1 VDGNERGIL
10 RIPSEGSEEE
20 ETEQQEVEGRT
31 KKKKKKKK
39 KKKST
44 GEAPP
49 QPVKKS
55 KEALSLDLGDMWT
68 KIMVCMVTRMI
79 CRGEKL
85 FLTSIDAIQSRL
97 SGSKFTVRRPPDFI
111 LVYFVAIIRYNNNPN
126 FHWLRRKIFFH
137 LRNLRRQR
145 RNQSFV
151 QEDSCQFKPHCQQ
164 KKQEL
169 RRNLI

>member
-1 VDGNERGIL
+1 MPNPENVDGNERGIL

-68 KIMVCMVTRMI
+68 KIMV
-79 CRGEKL
+79 
-85 FLTSIDAIQSRL
+85 
-97 SGSKFTVRRPPDFI
+97 
-111 LVYFVAIIRYNNNPN
+111 
-126 FHWLRRKIFFH
+126 W
-137 LRNLRRQR
+137 
-145 RNQSFV
+145 
-151 QEDSCQFKPHCQQ
+151 
-164 KKQEL
+164 
-169 RRNLI
+169 